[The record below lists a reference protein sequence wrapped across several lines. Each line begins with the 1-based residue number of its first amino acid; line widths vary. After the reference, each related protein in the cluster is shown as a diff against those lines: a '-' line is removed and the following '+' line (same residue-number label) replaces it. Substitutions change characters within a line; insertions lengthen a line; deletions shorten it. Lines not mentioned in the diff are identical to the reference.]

1 MEIDRVGDSSDNGHD
16 VEIIEDEN
24 ASAARETPMGTKR
37 RAGDAGIDRVD
48 DSSDNGHDVEI
59 IEDENIS
66 AARGTPMR
74 KQW

>member
-1 MEIDRVGDSSDNGHD
+1 MEI
-16 VEIIEDEN
+16 
-24 ASAARETPMGTKR
+24 T
-37 RAGDAGIDRVD
+37 RVD

-59 IEDENIS
+59 IEDENVS